1 MMGNTGNSRARG
13 GGTAVY
19 INSGYLRN
27 SRIDFKDH
35 TRPLVVGSCGTY
47 RLSGQP
53 AVLPTHRP
61 RGRVDYQLLYVAAG
75 TAHFFFNGRKEVVGA
90 GSIVLYCPIEEQRY
104 LYYGADHPEV
114 FWVHFTGYDAKNILR
129 YYHLTPKQHVY
140 HTGTRSEFRWI
151 FQRMILELQLC
162 KPLYEEMLASLL
174 NDLMLLI
181 CRQQELDRQ
190 PGGIQDEVIEAIAY
204 LSEHY
209 NQDIS
214 VSEYA
219 KARHISTNHFIRSL
233 KQYTG
238 MTPKQYIVS
247 LRMTNAQ
254 LLLESS
260 SYTIQEI
267 ADIVGYGDALY
278 FGRLFKREMGMTPS
292 QYRKQYQ
299 TT

>member
-1 MMGNTGNSRARG
+1 M
-13 GGTAVY
+13 Y

-53 AVLPTHRP
+53 SVLPTHRP

-75 TAHFFFNGRKEVVGA
+75 KAH
-90 GSIVLYCPIEEQRY
+90 
-104 LYYGADHPEV
+104 
-114 FWVHFTGYDAKNILR
+114 
-129 YYHLTPKQHVY
+129 YHLTPKQHVY

-174 NDLMLLI
+174 NDLLLLI
-181 CRQQELDRQ
+181 CRQQEQDRQ
-190 PGGIQDEVIEAIAY
+190 PGSIQDEIIEAIAY

-219 KARHISTNHFIRSL
+219 KTRHISTNHFIRSL

-254 LLLESS
+254 MLLESS

-267 ADIVGYGDALY
+267 ADFVGYGDALY

>member
-1 MMGNTGNSRARG
+1 M
-13 GGTAVY
+13 Y

-27 SRIDFKDH
+27 SRVDFKDH

-53 AVLPTHRP
+53 AILPTHRP

-75 TAHFFFNGRKEVVGA
+75 KAHFFFNGREETVGA
-90 GSIVLYCPIEEQRY
+90 GNIVLYCPIEEQRY
-104 LYYGADHPEV
+104 NYYGADYPEV

-129 YYHLTPKQHVY
+129 YYHLVPERHIY
-140 HTGTRSEFRWI
+140 HTGTWAEFRWI

-174 NDLMLLI
+174 NDLLLLI

-190 PGGIQDEVIEAIAY
+190 PDTIQDEMMEAIAY
-204 LSEHY
+204 FSENY
-209 NQDIS
+209 NRELS

-219 KARHISTNHFIRSL
+219 KSRHISTNHFIRSM

-238 MTPKQYIVS
+238 MTPKQYIAS
-247 LRMTNAQ
+247 LRMANAQ
-254 LLLESS
+254 MLLESS
-260 SYTIQEI
+260 GYTIQEI
-267 ADIVGYGDALY
+267 ADFVGYGDALY
-278 FGRLFKREMGMTPS
+278 FGRLFKRQTGMTPS
-292 QYRKQYQ
+292 QYRRQYLSQ
-299 TT
+299 NLE

>member
-1 MMGNTGNSRARG
+1 M
-13 GGTAVY
+13 Y

-47 RLSGQP
+47 RLAGQP
-53 AVLPTHRP
+53 SVLPPHRP

-75 TAHFFFNGRKEVVGA
+75 KAHFFFDGRKEVVGA
-90 GSIVLYCPIEEQRY
+90 GSIVLYGPMEEQRY
-104 LYYGADHPEV
+104 LYYSADHPEV

-129 YYHLTPKQHVY
+129 YYRLTPKQHVY

-162 KPLYEEMLASLL
+162 KPLYEEILASLL
-174 NDLMLLI
+174 NDLLLLI
-181 CRQQELDRQ
+181 CRQQEQDRQ
-190 PGGIQDEVIEAIAY
+190 PGSIQDEIIEAIAY

-219 KARHISTNHFIRSL
+219 KTRHISTNHFIRSL

-254 LLLESS
+254 MLLESS

-267 ADIVGYGDALY
+267 ADFVGYGDALY